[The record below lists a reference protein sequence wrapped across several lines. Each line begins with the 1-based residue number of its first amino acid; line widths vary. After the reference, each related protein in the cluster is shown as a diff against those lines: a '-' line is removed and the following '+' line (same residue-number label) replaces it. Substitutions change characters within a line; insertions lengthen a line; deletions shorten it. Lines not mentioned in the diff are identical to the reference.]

1 MGLKIEDFIKL
12 SNEQKK
18 VMYSELSENDKFLW
32 RTQYEP
38 ISVTV
43 IESNV
48 EKQTEK
54 ERKKSREEF
63 EKILK
68 KVGILKENE
77 RLS

>member
-48 EKQTEK
+48 EKQTEE